1 MRIDRYAILLAA
13 LLPLS
18 AAASGPVCNK
28 LGDRHD
34 SNLDLNIQMQ
44 RGELIV
50 ERKHA
55 EYLRID
61 RSDRVFVD
69 GKPLEVPVATR
80 AKVEEYR
87 LGFDKVRDEAW
98 EIGKAGGRIGVSA
111 VTGLIGAFFSTKTME
126 EYEQEIEAKA
136 EAIEARAEVLCSTV
150 LDLERIETE
159 LVDGLPGFPR
169 VLTAGARFDL

>member
-1 MRIDRYAILLAA
+1 MRFDRHAILLAA
-13 LLPLS
+13 LLPFS
-18 AAASGPVCNK
+18 ATAGGPLCDQLEGREGGERSLEVRMN
-28 LGDRHD
+28 
-34 SNLDLNIQMQ
+34 

-50 ERKHA
+50 DRKHV
-55 EYLRID
+55 ELLRID

-69 GKPLEVPVATR
+69 GKPLEVPDGTRPKVA
-80 AKVEEYR
+80 EYR

-136 EAIEARAEVLCSTV
+136 EAIEARAEVLCSVV
-150 LDLERIETE
+150 LDLERLEKD
-159 LVDGLPGFPR
+159 LVASVPGFPP
-169 VLTAGARFDL
+169 VLTAGAHFDL